1 MFVGSLK
8 GPVLCFSLAVNNHWT
23 GLPDWTTLAGP
34 PSQCPHAS
42 TSYPLAWP
50 PPSVPTLSH
59 LTPLLGPPP
68 SVPTLPHLTSLLG
81 PPPSVPTLP
90 HLTPLPPSVSRAP
103 RSPSCPVQVKF
114 VQHAMLSVLY
124 GLLPLL
130 RLTSLSVLLNSL
142 G

>member
-1 MFVGSLK
+1 MYSANLTFEETNVCGVIERASIVLFTGCQQSL
-8 GPVLCFSLAVNNHWT
+8 
-23 GLPDWTTLAGP
+23 DWTTGLNYPCWAPFPVSPHFHILP
-34 PSQCPHAS
+34 PCLV
-42 TSYPLAWP
+42 PLP
-50 PPSVPTLSH
+50 VSPH
-59 LTPLLGPPP
+59 LTLLLGP
-68 SVPTLPHLTSLLG
+68 H
-81 PPPSVPTLP
+81 PSVPTLP
-90 HLTPLPPSVSRAP
+90 HLTPLLGPPPSVSRAP